1 MSYLVFPGNLLQTT
15 APREEIYNNYNTL
28 PHGLP
33 PLIYP
38 VHDDVIRA
46 AHLPRSA
53 ERPLIIVGKGAA
65 YAKAEN
71 ILGHFFENTKFFILT
86 YTDEKRRSFRYSCT
100 MARTSALQKADVIL
114 LLGARLN
121 WILRFGRPPRYN
133 KDVKFMQDA
142 VIASEGANTID
153 IERAVL
159 LNESGNFILDWEF
172 VNEKTYNWADVNR
185 DLLMI
190 PGVIETGLF
199 VNMATKAYLSM
210 SDGQVR
216 TRERDASI

>member
-1 MSYLVFPGNLLQTT
+1 MPFRVDIC
-15 APREEIYNNYNTL
+15 AEELNNS
-28 PHGLP
+28 
-33 PLIYP
+33 
-38 VHDDVIRA
+38 V
-46 AHLPRSA
+46 
-53 ERPLIIVGKGAA
+53 
-65 YAKAEN
+65 KA
-71 ILGHFFENTKFFILT
+71 TV
-86 YTDEKRRSFRYSCT
+86 
-100 MARTSALQKADVIL
+100 ALQADIKPFVD
-114 LLGARLN
+114 RL
-121 WILRFGRPPRYN
+121 FEEM
-133 KDVKFMQDA
+133 DVDA